1 MVEGGGTV
9 GRTVLRSRRG
19 EGHAWAPLPYSTVT
33 DPGTGISPSPRSWQ
47 RSMHRSSAPA
57 RNSNSG
63 AFYATVLSRP
73 AGLPS
78 LSMLSESE
86 MSKYYHLQQ
95 VPRDANACVVA
106 VIAAWWTQL
115 RRTSGDLRD
124 LDKLGIDLETSLAA
138 ITLAPSP
145 VNLVVTVIQAPMEAL
160 NQLY

>member
-1 MVEGGGTV
+1 
-9 GRTVLRSRRG
+9 
-19 EGHAWAPLPYSTVT
+19 
-33 DPGTGISPSPRSWQ
+33 
-47 RSMHRSSAPA
+47 
-57 RNSNSG
+57 
-63 AFYATVLSRP
+63 
-73 AGLPS
+73 
-78 LSMLSESE
+78 MLSESE

-124 LDKLGIDLETSLAA
+124 LDKLGIDLETSLVA